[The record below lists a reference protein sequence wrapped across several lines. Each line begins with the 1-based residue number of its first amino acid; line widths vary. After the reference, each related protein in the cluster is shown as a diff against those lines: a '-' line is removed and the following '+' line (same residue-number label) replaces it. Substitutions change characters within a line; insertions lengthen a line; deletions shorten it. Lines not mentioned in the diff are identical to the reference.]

1 MSPLFCAYF
10 ITGELRIRNIL
21 VEQNLGLARL
31 AAHEI
36 VKRCSEP
43 LGDLYSEGCLGLIK
57 AVERFNP
64 YRKTAFSSFA
74 MPYIRGK
81 IQQYL
86 RDKGRAIRLPEKIQL
101 LEKKSKQ
108 AIALLQTELKRSPT
122 EEEICSYLKVNP
134 AYYRKACFAIAAYK
148 NLASLDE
155 INADICASDRY

>member
-1 MSPLFCAYF
+1 MLSLFCAYF
-10 ITGELRIRNIL
+10 VTGELKIRNIL
-21 VEQNLGLARL
+21 IEQNLGLARL

-36 VKRCSEP
+36 AKKCSEP
-43 LGDLYSEGCLGLIK
+43 WGDLYAEGCLGLIK

-64 YRKTAFSSFA
+64 YKKNRFSSFA

-86 RDKGRAIRLPEKIQL
+86 RDKGRLVRLPEKIQL

-108 AIALLQTELKRSPT
+108 AIVILQTELRRSPT
-122 EEEICSYLKVNP
+122 EEEICDYLKINP

-155 INADICASDRY
+155 ISADTCSSDRY